1 MRLEERQGRGQIY
14 FRAFVG
20 LLLRDTRVLR
30 RQVFA
35 ISARTLINPLL
46 FVFVFTYLFPKIG
59 QEVTAGWGISFATL
73 LLPGLGAGGI
83 MFQGIATPALP
94 LALEFGTT
102 REIEDPVVTP
112 LPLSGV
118 APAKNVFST

>member
-1 MRLEERQGRGQIY
+1 MRLEARQGRGQIY

-59 QEVTAGWGISFATL
+59 QEVAAGRGGSVPAAR
-73 LLPGLGAGGI
+73 LPAVVGGGVI
-83 MFQGIATPALP
+83 FPGNAPPAL
-94 LALEFGTT
+94 
-102 REIEDPVVTP
+102 
-112 LPLSGV
+112 
-118 APAKNVFST
+118 APAS

>member
-1 MRLEERQGRGQIY
+1 MRLEARQGRGQIY

-59 QEVTAGWGISFATL
+59 QEVTAGWGISFATV
-73 LLPGLGAGGI
+73 LLPRLVAGGLI
-83 MFQGIATPALP
+83 FPGKAPLALP
-94 LALEFGTT
+94 LAH
-102 REIEDPVVTP
+102 EICP
-112 LPLSGV
+112 
-118 APAKNVFST
+118 

>member
-1 MRLEERQGRGQIY
+1 MRLEARQGRGQIY

-59 QEVTAGWGISFATL
+59 QEVAAGRGISFASVL
-73 LLPGLGAGGI
+73 VPGVGAVSI
-83 MFQGIATPALP
+83 LFQGIATGALP
-94 LALEFGTT
+94 LDIEFGIT
-102 REIEDPVVTP
+102 REVEDREMSWLAV
-112 LPLSGV
+112 SGV
-118 APAKNVFST
+118 HLVE

>member
-1 MRLEERQGRGQIY
+1 MRLEARQGRGQIY

-59 QEVTAGWGISFATL
+59 QEVAADRGPNSI
-73 LLPGLGAGGI
+73 
-83 MFQGIATPALP
+83 TPPRPWDAAARSGFPRNSPPP
-94 LALEFGTT
+94 LCLDSWC
-102 REIEDPVVTP
+102 RTP
-112 LPLSGV
+112 RRV
-118 APAKNVFST
+118 

>member
-1 MRLEERQGRGQIY
+1 MRLEARQGGGQIY
-14 FRAFVG
+14 FRVFVG

-59 QEVTAGWGISFATL
+59 QEVAAGRGNSLVAVAPPRLVGVSILFPGI
-73 LLPGLGAGGI
+73 P
-83 MFQGIATPALP
+83 TPAVP
-94 LALEFGTT
+94 SAPEFGSPPRVADRPLNT
-102 REIEDPVVTP
+102 
-112 LPLSGV
+112 LPLSRIV
-118 APAKNVFST
+118 LLAIRL

>member
-1 MRLEERQGRGQIY
+1 MRLEARQGRGQIY

-59 QEVTAGWGISFATL
+59 QEVAAGPGPP
-73 LLPGLGAGGI
+73 LPTPLRPRRGGGGNPFPRNPPRRVSTGLSLG
-83 MFQGIATPALP
+83 TPSRSVSRSLDALP
-94 LALEFGTT
+94 
-102 REIEDPVVTP
+102 RRR
-112 LPLSGV
+112 S
-118 APAKNVFST
+118 

>member
-1 MRLEERQGRGQIY
+1 MRLEARQGRGQIY

-59 QEVTAGWGISFATL
+59 QEVAAGRGISFASL
-73 LLPGLGAGGI
+73 LLPGVGGGGI
-83 MFQGIATPALP
+83 MFQGKPPPAVP
-94 LALEFGTT
+94 LALSFRTP
-102 REIEDPVVTP
+102 REIEDPGVTP
-112 LPLSGV
+112 VPRSRGAL
-118 APAKNVFST
+118 AEN

>member
-1 MRLEERQGRGQIY
+1 MDCSTRFSKTLRVTSYATVRRPSQVWERFSSSWRGGTCVTDVAAMRLEARQGRGQIY

-59 QEVTAGWGISFATL
+59 QEVAAGRGISF
-73 LLPGLGAGGI
+73 
-83 MFQGIATPALP
+83 
-94 LALEFGTT
+94 
-102 REIEDPVVTP
+102 
-112 LPLSGV
+112 
-118 APAKNVFST
+118 

>member
-1 MRLEERQGRGQIY
+1 MRLEARQGRGQIY

-59 QEVTAGWGISFATL
+59 QEVAAGRGISLATL
-73 LLPGLGAGGI
+73 LPPGVVGGGN
-83 MFQGIATPALP
+83 MVHGNAPRGVP
-94 LALEFGTT
+94 LATEFRTT
-102 REIEDPVVTP
+102 R
-112 LPLSGV
+112 GV
-118 APAKNVFST
+118 

>member
-1 MRLEERQGRGQIY
+1 MRLEARQGRGQIY

-59 QEVTAGWGISFATL
+59 QEVAAGRGVRFATL
-73 LLPGLGAGGI
+73 LVPRVVGGGI
-83 MFQGIATPALP
+83 MFQGNAPPAVSPAPVFRSPPWIA
-94 LALEFGTT
+94 E
-102 REIEDPVVTP
+102 R
-112 LPLSGV
+112 GV
-118 APAKNVFST
+118 MTVR

>member
-1 MRLEERQGRGQIY
+1 MRLEARQGRGQIY

-59 QEVTAGWGISFATL
+59 QEVAAGRGISFATV
-73 LLPGLGAGGI
+73 LLPGVVAGGI
-83 MFQGIATPALP
+83 MFQGIAPPAVP
-94 LALEFGTT
+94 LAIEFCTT
-102 REIEDPVVTP
+102 REVEERGRTPVP
-112 LPLSGV
+112 P
-118 APAKNVFST
+118 

>member
-1 MRLEERQGRGQIY
+1 MRLEARQGRGQIY

-59 QEVTAGWGISFATL
+59 QEVAAGRGVSLATVPLPRVGGGGLMFPWSSPLRVSQAISFC
-73 LLPGLGAGGI
+73 
-83 MFQGIATPALP
+83 ATP
-94 LALEFGTT
+94 
-102 REIEDPVVTP
+102 
-112 LPLSGV
+112 
-118 APAKNVFST
+118 

>member
-1 MRLEERQGRGQIY
+1 MRLEARQGRGQIY

-59 QEVTAGWGISFATL
+59 QEVAAGRGISFATL
-73 LLPGLGAGGI
+73 LLPRVVGGGD
-83 MFQGIATPALP
+83 MFPGIAPQAVP
-94 LALEFGTT
+94 LA
-102 REIEDPVVTP
+102 PVVGP
-112 LPLSGV
+112 P
-118 APAKNVFST
+118 PWI

>member
-1 MRLEERQGRGQIY
+1 MRLEARQGRGQIY

-59 QEVTAGWGISFATL
+59 QEVTAGWGISFATV
-73 LLPGLGAGGI
+73 LLPRLGGGSI
-83 MFQGIATPALP
+83 MFQGNAPAAFP

-102 REIEDPVVTP
+102 REIENRGMTP

-118 APAKNVFST
+118 APAAIR